1 MKYSQSLIT
10 QLAFGVQST
19 ERRTQNAKQ
28 DMHDR
33 KRHDRHDKDIYDC
46 LPSFMSLSCL
56 SCRLRSCLSCFAFC
70 ALYSVL
76 CTPNPR
82 TQLTQLL
89 DEVKYKLSPDDINN
103 IADFIEN
110 NEFGLAYETLCTQL
124 YEYDLKISYELY
136 EKISFCG
143 KSIKIHPSIWM
154 PLKELIM
161 DNRFID
167 HG

>member
-10 QLAFGVQST
+10 QL
-19 ERRTQNAKQ
+19 
-28 DMHDR
+28 
-33 KRHDRHDKDIYDC
+33 
-46 LPSFMSLSCL
+46 
-56 SCRLRSCLSCFAFC
+56 
-70 ALYSVL
+70 
-76 CTPNPR
+76 
-82 TQLTQLL
+82 TQLL
-89 DEVKYKLSPDDINN
+89 DEVKNGLSPNDFKN
-103 IADFIEN
+103 IAGFMEN

-154 PLKELIM
+154 LLKGLIM